1 MTASLDESSDRH
13 TWTFSNQP
21 VTQVCLDRSSCRLES
36 WSLHASL
43 EIRLRTPFRLALPDG
58 MSREIDPEAPETVAP
73 ILTLVDRQLL
83 RMAVTRS
90 ASLEIDFSD
99 GSMLTATAHH
109 RNEAFEIN
117 GGGALEGMR
126 YVARPGGG
134 VPWSVP

>member
-1 MTASLDESSDRH
+1 MTASLDESSDQH
-13 TWTFSNQP
+13 TWTFNGQP

-43 EIRLRTPFRLALPDG
+43 EIRLRSPFRLALPDG
-58 MSREIDPEAPETVAP
+58 TSREIDPEAPEQVAP
-73 ILTLVDRQLL
+73 MLTLVDREVL
-83 RMAVTRS
+83 RMTVTRT
-90 ASLEIDFSD
+90 ASLEIDFGD
-99 GSMLTATAHH
+99 GSILSTAVHH